1 MTRYRYKIINLMG
14 NPKPVFFVHSR
25 PVSWNPIPATVQQ
38 VTLADGT
45 PVRVNNQTW
54 DYGACKCLG
63 GLQIRL
69 TKFEHEITIDFQDIR
84 FKCMSPNAKK
94 PTEHKAQIQ
103 KCLQRMRDGKCPY
116 KLARQLYTGIK
127 QK

>member
-1 MTRYRYKIINLMG
+1 MG

-69 TKFEHEITIDFQDIR
+69 TKFENEITIDFQDIR

-94 PTEHKAQIQ
+94 TDRTQGANTKMFTTH
-103 KCLQRMRDGKCPY
+103 
-116 KLARQLYTGIK
+116 ARRKMSI
-127 QK
+127 